1 MKNSKNQF
9 KVNEQA
15 LINDI
20 LINGRNG
27 RTWGE
32 LAIQYNIRPNGD
44 AIQKRKSANDVWRR
58 FNKLQGN
65 IDFVPRPEIVPLQVG
80 GNTIPLNSWRQ
91 PHYIDP
97 LQALKNTLV
106 APSQSIKPKR
116 LFYDIETS
124 YNIVK
129 SWRVGYNLSIT
140 PEDIIHER
148 AIITIAYK
156 WEEDEEVTV
165 LTWNK
170 GCDKDLVKQFVDI
183 MAEAD
188 ELVGHN
194 VDRFDT
200 KFIMGRALKH
210 GISVLPKYQSTDTLK
225 LAKKHFMLNSNKLD
239 YIAQYL
245 NIGHK
250 VRHRGME
257 MWDDIILR
265 NDPKA
270 LEEMCEYNVHDVFL
284 TEKVYKALMNYSLP
298 KVNHASK
305 QTGDKHTCPQCGSE
319 EAVLTKTYISNSG
332 TKTRLMSCNSCS
344 THFTINN
351 TNYEKYYGRTK
362 E

>member
-20 LINGRNG
+20 LTNGKQG
-27 RTWGE
+27 RTWYE
-32 LAIQYNIRPNGD
+32 IAQVYDIRPERD
-44 AIQKRKSANDVWRR
+44 SEQRKKSANDIWRR

-65 IDFVPRPEIVPLQVG
+65 VDFIPRPEIVPLQVG
-80 GNTIPLNSWRQ
+80 LNPHVTLGPSITPL
-91 PHYIDP
+91 
-97 LQALKNTLV
+97 TV
-106 APSQSIKPKR
+106 APAYKPKR

-129 SWRVGYNLSIT
+129 AWRIGYNINLNMD
-140 PEDIIHER
+140 DIIQER

-156 WEEDEEVTV
+156 WEGEEDVTV
-165 LTWNK
+165 LSWNK
-170 GCDKDLVKQFVDI
+170 GCDKEIIEDFVKV

-194 VDRFDT
+194 VDRYDT
-200 KFIMGRALKH
+200 KFIMARALKH
-210 GISVLPKYQSTDTLK
+210 NIPVLPKYQSTDTLK

-245 NIGHK
+245 GIGHK
-250 VRHRGME
+250 TKHRGLS

-265 NDPKA
+265 NDSKA
-270 LEEMCEYNVHDVFL
+270 LEEMIEYNVQDVFL
-284 TEKVYKALMNYSLP
+284 TEQVYHKLMEYSLP

-305 QTGDKHTCPQCGSE
+305 QTGDKHTCPQCGSVHAE
-319 EAVLTKTYISNSG
+319 LHKTYISGSG
-332 TKTRLMSCNSCS
+332 TKTRLMNCLDCS
-344 THFTINN
+344 TNFTINN
-351 TNYEKYYGRTK
+351 TNYTK
-362 E
+362 FYEGNAK